1 MAKLRALAN
10 VSSAQGAN
18 CCVFSAFGA
27 SVASLLED
35 GDIDGAIV
43 SNATGYS
50 PLGAEGRYLAEQLG
64 CTRNDLIDLGYATA
78 ETSSVSLVGIQNKK
92 NTRFKGLILAPGNNC
107 TSYQPFVTSVLYSKP
122 YRDFYYNVAY
132 ESIAFACLRL
142 GARRI
147 AISHLSSSGTF
158 KNEMAICQVEALRH
172 FCKEHPNHT
181 PTHLIYYGC
190 CMESSHFSDLW
201 LLDDEEGMT
210 THRPIRTVERT
221 EGIATWL
228 TLNWQR
234 TMKPQNP

>member
-18 CCVFSAFGA
+18 CCVFSALGA

-50 PLGAEGRYLAEQLG
+50 PLGAEARYLSEQLG
-64 CTRNDLIDLGYATA
+64 CTRYDLIDLGYAAA
-78 ETSSVSLVGIQNKK
+78 ESRSVSLVAIQNKK
-92 NTRFKGLILAPGNNC
+92 HTRFKGLILAPGNNC
-107 TSYQPFVTSVLYSKP
+107 ESYRPFVTSAVYSKP
-122 YRDFYYNVAY
+122 YRDYYYNVAY

-147 AISHLSSSGTF
+147 AISHLSGSGTF
-158 KNEMAICQVEALRH
+158 KNGMAICQIEALRH
-172 FCKEHPNHT
+172 FCKDHPNHA
-181 PTHLIYYGC
+181 PIHLIYYGC
-190 CMESSHFSDLW
+190 CMDWSHFRDLR
-201 LLDDEEGMT
+201 LLDNEEGMT

-221 EGIATWL
+221 DGIATWL